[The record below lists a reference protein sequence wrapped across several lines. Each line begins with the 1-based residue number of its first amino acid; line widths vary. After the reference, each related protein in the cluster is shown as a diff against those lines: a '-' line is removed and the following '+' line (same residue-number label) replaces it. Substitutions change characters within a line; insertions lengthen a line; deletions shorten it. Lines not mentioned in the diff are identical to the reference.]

1 LFFAGCCTKRASPE
15 FQLQAI
21 RNPLQGNCLMAEE
34 RRRHFRKASLI
45 PVAYA
50 TEGKSRKDHILN
62 ISSGGVFIG
71 TQDETS
77 CGSEILM
84 SFVHPDARRDLSIV
98 GRIAW
103 VSSDGIGVRFKR
115 LAEKGTESFMGADMK
130 DSQSEEKNEEV
141 KTMGKIRKK
150 RIRWESSMT
159 DDVVKYRLYW
169 SENGMVSETSKY
181 VDVGNVTEIVIPD
194 DVPSFP
200 LIRGNMAFGIAAL
213 TEAGNESDMTKMTA
227 EIDFVLPD
235 APTNLMIEDV

>member
-1 LFFAGCCTKRASPE
+1 
-15 FQLQAI
+15 
-21 RNPLQGNCLMAEE
+21 MAEE

-115 LAEKGTESFMGADMK
+115 LAEKGIDA
-130 DSQSEEKNEEV
+130 V
-141 KTMGKIRKK
+141 
-150 RIRWESSMT
+150 
-159 DDVVKYRLYW
+159 
-169 SENGMVSETSKY
+169 
-181 VDVGNVTEIVIPD
+181 
-194 DVPSFP
+194 
-200 LIRGNMAFGIAAL
+200 AFGRVGGTAYGIQITPNLEEIQTINTVSLYMNPERQKAFYQSIIRL
-213 TEAGNESDMTKMTA
+213 KPERVIFNPGTENPEFYPLLREAGINVEEACTL
-227 EIDFVLPD
+227 VLLG
-235 APTNLMIEDV
+235 TGTY